1 MNNLFNTQPPTQP
14 FAQPQTQPFAQPPTQ
29 PPTQPFAQPSKIHQK
44 ITKTPKNKL
53 NIFNKHPSNRLLDY
67 VSAKINK

>member
-14 FAQPQTQPFAQPPTQ
+14 FAQ

-53 NIFNKHPSNRLLDY
+53 NIFNNRLLDY